1 MKLHYPHTIRI
12 DDAAEKKPRFNE
24 NRDVVG
30 IYFWPFKH
38 HFVLIWH
45 HACAAVFSVGFRI
58 FQNLFYFKISTFLKA
73 KKHEK
78 RDSHRRKS
86 FISEWPAL
94 HRLSRITSVFG
105 IFSKYFYVKVI
116 FLNIHAQKPIDICLI
131 VDVHLCNS
139 NPNRCRFCICMLFL
153 CRNM

>member
-58 FQNLFYFKISTFLKA
+58 FQNLFFISKFQHFLKPKNMKREIA
-73 KKHEK
+73 TGEK
-78 RDSHRRKS
+78 V
-86 FISEWPAL
+86 L
-94 HRLSRITSVFG
+94 
-105 IFSKYFYVKVI
+105 Y
-116 FLNIHAQKPIDICLI
+116 LNDQHYTDCP
-131 VDVHLCNS
+131 V
-139 NPNRCRFCICMLFL
+139 
-153 CRNM
+153 